1 MSQQLIDVT
10 SQLSEHEGLKPFVTA
25 CIPAYNEEKNIGK
38 VLDQVFQHV
47 EHVIVC
53 DDGST
58 DGTSE
63 IARRKGAT
71 VVRNPYNMGKGKA
84 LHSCFR
90 LAERLS
96 PDVVIMMDADGQHD
110 PEDIPRLVAPILD
123 DEADLV
129 IGSRFLEGYS
139 TDAPLYRRVGL
150 SIVNAF
156 NQTANDGIKDSQSG
170 FRAFNKDSLKLF
182 TGMNEN
188 GFGIE
193 TEQLSVAR
201 KFGLRVMEVPA
212 NIRYQGLENTS
223 KKDPVSH
230 GFELVMVAL
239 KLLVQDK
246 PLLMIGG
253 PGLLFIATSLFTG
266 YIFVRDYQL
275 TQYFSVPMALIT
287 FTFLTIGTLLVL
299 CSLIFYVL
307 YLLKLEIKKLRIDT

>member
-1 MSQQLIDVT
+1 MSQQFMDVT
-10 SQLSEHEGLKPFVTA
+10 SQLLEHEGLKPFIVV

-38 VLDQVFQHV
+38 VLDQAFRHV

-58 DGTSE
+58 DGTNE

-71 VVRNPYNMGKGKA
+71 VFRNPYNMGKGRA

-90 LAERLS
+90 LADRLS
-96 PDVVIMMDADGQHD
+96 PDVIVMMDADGQHD
-110 PEDIPRLVAPILD
+110 PEDIPRLVSPILD
-123 DEADLV
+123 GEADLV
-129 IGSRFLEGYS
+129 IGSRFFEGSS

-156 NQTANDGIKDSQSG
+156 NQTANEGIKDTQSG
-170 FRAFNKDSLKLF
+170 FRAFNEDALKLF
-182 TGMNEN
+182 TGMSEN
-188 GFGIE
+188 GFGVE

-201 KFGLRVMEVPA
+201 KFGLRVMEVPTT
-212 NIRYQGLENTS
+212 IRYQGLANTS

-230 GFELVMVAL
+230 GIELVMVAL

-253 PGLLFIATSLFTG
+253 PGLLFMATSLFTG
-266 YIFVRDYQL
+266 YLFVRDYQL

-287 FTFLTIGTLLVL
+287 FTFLTIGTLLIL

-307 YLLKLEIKKLRIDT
+307 YLLKLEIKKLRIDQ

>member
-1 MSQQLIDVT
+1 VSQQFIDVT

-84 LHSCFR
+84 LQSCFR
-90 LAERLS
+90 LADRLS

-110 PEDIPRLVAPILD
+110 PEDIPRLVAPILN

-129 IGSRFLEGYS
+129 IGSRFFEGYS
-139 TDAPLYRRVGL
+139 IDAPLYRRVGL

-212 NIRYQGLENTS
+212 NIRYHGLENTS

-230 GFELVMVAL
+230 GIELVMVAL

-266 YIFVRDYQL
+266 YIFVRGYQL

>member
-10 SQLSEHEGLKPFVTA
+10 SQLSEHEGLKPFITA

-84 LHSCFR
+84 LQSCFR
-90 LAERLS
+90 LADRLS

-123 DEADLV
+123 DEADFV
-129 IGSRFLEGYS
+129 IGSRFFEGYS

-188 GFGIE
+188 GYGVE
-193 TEQLSVAR
+193 TEQLSIVR

-230 GFELVMVAL
+230 GIELVMVAL

-266 YIFVRDYQL
+266 YIFVRGYQL